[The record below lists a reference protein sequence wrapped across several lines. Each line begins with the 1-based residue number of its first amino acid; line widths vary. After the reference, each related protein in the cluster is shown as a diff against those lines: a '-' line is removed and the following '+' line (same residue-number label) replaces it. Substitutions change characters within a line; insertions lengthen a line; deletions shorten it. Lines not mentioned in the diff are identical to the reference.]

1 MTIRQSIQTIRAA
14 VEPLYGLREAE
25 SIARMVVCG
34 KLDYNLSQL
43 VAHYD
48 EECEITDLTSV
59 VNELQSGRPVQYV
72 LGKAEFCEM
81 EFEVAE
87 GVLIP
92 RPETEELVYRIA
104 ETTKRGARILDIGT
118 GSGAIAIALAKFV
131 KDAEVVAVDI
141 SPEALKIA
149 EHNAER
155 LGVKVG
161 FMEADALGD
170 LGALGTFDVIVSN
183 PPYFVDSLLCPDS
196 KRTTARHTTEL
207 TFEQLDD
214 SVCRLLDRDKGRFA
228 LILPTEQME
237 RYIAMTRLQLVCRC
251 DVYSVVGG
259 AAKRVMAEFAFES
272 HAEPKIES
280 ITIERGQRGDY
291 CPEYVA
297 LTKDFYL
304 KF

>member
-34 KLDYNLSQL
+34 KLNYNLSQL

-48 EECEITDLTSV
+48 EECEIADLTSV
-59 VNELQSGRPVQYV
+59 VEELQSGRPVQYV

-92 RPETEELVYRIA
+92 RPETEELAYRIA

-118 GSGAIAIALAKFV
+118 GSGAIAIALAKLI
-131 KDAEVVAVDI
+131 KESEVVAVDI

-149 EHNAER
+149 EHNAEQ
-155 LGVKVG
+155 LGVKVE
-161 FMEADALGD
+161 FVEADALGD

-183 PPYFVDSLLCPDS
+183 PPYIPQSDIVDMRKNVVDFEPHTALFVPDEDILKFYRATAENAQTMLREGGSLWFEIYEKAGDELCTMLQE
-196 KRTTARHTTEL
+196 KGFTQTEL
-207 TFEQLDD
+207 
-214 SVCRLLDRDKGRFA
+214 
-228 LILPTEQME
+228 
-237 RYIAMTRLQLVCRC
+237 
-251 DVYSVVGG
+251 
-259 AAKRVMAEFAFES
+259 
-272 HAEPKIES
+272 IE
-280 ITIERGQRGDY
+280 D
-291 CPEYVA
+291 A
-297 LTKDFYL
+297 NL
-304 KF
+304 KPRMVWSRR